1 MRAWTPNGFFWSG
14 NFCVL
19 LGATLAVCVVLI
31 LYRLP
36 QLRSE
41 NQIESFLSREAAFL
55 FNNLI
60 LLGAAF
66 AVMCAMALSGTGSE
80 IIFS

>member
-1 MRAWTPNGFFWSG
+1 M
-14 NFCVL
+14 
-19 LGATLAVCVVLI
+19 VLI

-36 QLRSE
+36 SLRSE

-55 FNNLI
+55 LNNLI

-66 AVMCAMALSGTGSE
+66 AVLWGTDLPPGQ
-80 IIFS
+80 